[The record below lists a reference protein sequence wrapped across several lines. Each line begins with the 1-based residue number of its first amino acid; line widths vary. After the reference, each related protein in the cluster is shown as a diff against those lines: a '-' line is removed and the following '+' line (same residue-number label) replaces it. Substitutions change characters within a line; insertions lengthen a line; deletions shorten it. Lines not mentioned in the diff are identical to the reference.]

1 MLSLPPIRNN
11 SGGEGGGEGRGAYA
25 RMQDVQTVHTGKKE
39 EETRKWVLLGTANA
53 ARRVELPTL
62 RELQDIHLK
71 FPGFFEYSLANG
83 SKKH

>member
-11 SGGEGGGEGRGAYA
+11 SGGEEEGG

-39 EETRKWVLLGTANA
+39 EGTRKWVLLGTANA

-62 RELQDIHLK
+62 
-71 FPGFFEYSLANG
+71 
-83 SKKH
+83 

>member
-11 SGGEGGGEGRGAYA
+11 SGGEGGRRKGGVC
-25 RMQDVQTVHTGKKE
+25 RMYIRCTQAKKE
-39 EETRKWVLLGTANA
+39 EGTRKWVLLGTANA